1 MNFLLF
7 VLEIL
12 FIVTGIAVVPT
23 PSELRI
29 CCARE
34 GHKGREQG
42 NCRRS

>member
-12 FIVTGIAVVPT
+12 FVVTVIALVPT
-23 PSELRI
+23 LSELRI

-34 GHKGREQG
+34 GHKAREQG